1 MEKGKLIVQEK
12 KKGKSFQ
19 LVKSDGKKLP
29 VQPKSFTNNEHIQKL
44 EVGDVEVEYELEKGQ
59 PTKLIIDGITLENK
73 GPAKINQTTSKQ
85 NPQPR
90 GDFSSQNDHD
100 AALAPYNFVPLNQK
114 VLEADM
120 PPHFDKFEGLS
131 GYIELDIKTK
141 SPLFIRG
148 TLTQE
153 QTESN
158 KSDKT
163 DGHYKPAGLYF
174 KLPGSSLRG
183 MIRSLFE
190 IVSYSKLSFIDDK
203 KLYFR
208 SFADASKE
216 FRELYNAY
224 IFGTKNPKME
234 DTPKIIPGYIKK
246 EGRLYKITEAEAYYR
261 IYESDVPVDMVTHKL
276 ADEGYADEIKKKPYV
291 KALFKVA
298 KDNDG
303 KVIAKEIKNHSNQP
317 NEMEG
322 YKEGYLI
329 LSGYFNKK
337 KKHWVI
343 GPKIGKSY
351 DVPQNVL
358 DDYKKDSNRN
368 AINLISPE
376 DEDLNKKNE
385 ILLNSTG
392 VPCFFI
398 VDENNKV
405 QAFGHTGMFRIAYKK
420 SIKDLLPQNHKKT
433 DLLDMAEAV
442 FGMVSDDNQAM
453 PARVFFEDAVASQ
466 AQELE
471 PAYPKIL
478 SSPKPSSFQLYLQQN
493 KNRIEPYGKDGKN
506 RTGIYNY
513 DSKNASLAGRK
524 LYWHKD
530 HDDWE
535 EKDMEKKDEKKK
547 DMEEQ
552 DKKEEKKKSQYTQI
566 RALQEGAKFK
576 GRIRFDNL
584 SKVELGALLFVL
596 DLPAGCHHK
605 IGMAKPLGLGSIQ
618 ITPKLTTIDRV
629 QRYKSF
635 TALAETPHQSL
646 DGFKTEFEKHLK
658 EKGIISGSA
667 WDSPELKELK
677 AMLSYERRPSADKSR
692 YMLIKGAGGNEYQ
705 DRKILKK
712 PSEYI
717 RK

>member
-1 MEKGKLIVQEK
+1 MEKGKLIVQEN

-29 VQPKSFTNNEHIQKL
+29 VHPKSFTNSEHILKL

-73 GPAKINQTTSKQ
+73 GSAKINQTTDKQ

-90 GDFSSQNDHD
+90 GGFSSQNGHD

-163 DGHYKPAGLYF
+163 DGHYKPAGMHF

-190 IVSYSKLSFIDDK
+190 IVSYSKLSFVDDK

-208 SFADASKE
+208 SFADASQE
-216 FRELYNAY
+216 FRELYHTY
-224 IFGTKNPKME
+224 IFGTKKPTWGE
-234 DTPKIIPGYIKK
+234 TPKIIPGYIKK
-246 EGRLYKITEAEAYYR
+246 EGRLFKITESEAYYR
-261 IYESDVPVDMVTHKL
+261 IYESDVPADMVTHKL

-291 KALFKVA
+291 KALFKVGRDHEE
-298 KDNDG
+298 KL
-303 KVIAKEIKNHSNQP
+303 IAKEIKNHSNQP
-317 NEMEG
+317 NEMED
-322 YKEGYLI
+322 YQEGYLI

-358 DDYKKDSNRN
+358 DDYQNDSNRN

-376 DEDLNKKNE
+376 DKDLKEKTK

-398 VDENNKV
+398 VDENDHV

-420 SIKDLLPQNHKKT
+420 SIKELLPQNHKKT

-453 PARVFFEDAVASQ
+453 PARVYFEDAMASQ
-466 AQELE
+466 AHELKL
-471 PAYPKIL
+471 AHPKIL
-478 SSPKPSSFQLYLQQN
+478 SGPKPSSFQLYLRQD
-493 KNRIEPYGKDGKN
+493 KNRIKPYGKN
-506 RTGIYNY
+506 RAGILNY
-513 DSKNASLAGRK
+513 DSENASLAGRK

-535 EKDMEKKDEKKK
+535 ERDSKKLKKYS
-547 DMEEQ
+547 
-552 DKKEEKKKSQYTQI
+552 SQYIQI
-566 RALQEGAKFK
+566 KALQEGAKFK

-618 ITPKLTTIDRV
+618 ISPKLTTIDRE

-635 TALAETPHQSL
+635 KALAETPHQSL
-646 DGFKTEFEKHLK
+646 DDFKTEFEKHLK

-677 AMLSYERRPSADKSR
+677 AMLSYEHRPSADKSR